1 MSKFY
6 EWSFSKCTGGI
17 WTMRYDKNA
26 RKIYEGDIVKTGTG
40 FIGYVRYNPK
50 YWRFEVASEGE
61 PLENFREDAGICE
74 ETWEVLGNIKEHNIC
89 DFKSN
94 V

>member
-1 MSKFY
+1 MRFKKRHNIKHAYTERKDKF
-6 EWSFSKCTGGI
+6 GVDI
-17 WTMRYDKNA
+17 L
-26 RKIYEGDIVKTGTG
+26 EGDIVKTGTG

-74 ETWEVLGNIKEHNIC
+74 ETWEVLGNTIEHSIC
-89 DFKSN
+89 DFNSN
-94 V
+94 EINN

>member
-1 MSKFY
+1 MRFKKRYNVKHAYTERKDKF
-6 EWSFSKCTGGI
+6 GVDI
-17 WTMRYDKNA
+17 L
-26 RKIYEGDIVKTGTG
+26 EGDIVKTGTG

-74 ETWEVLGNIKEHNIC
+74 ETWEVLGNTIEHSIC
-89 DFKSN
+89 DFNSN
-94 V
+94 EVNN